1 MLNARNVATGL
12 AVSFLVL
19 SFAALPG
26 VDAGPAQTGPGDLIY
41 VPVVVTDN
49 KNVPVATLKETD
61 FQLLEDNKEQKIASF
76 SAAGEPTMLGIVLGL
91 SQRGP
96 VTSPGQLDRVTKD
109 ILNAVQLISEA
120 GTPAPKA
127 DQIPLDSD
135 AMFSVMQK
143 NMDALAKQPGS
154 RKALVVVSDGLNSSQ
169 MQASNAPLPKAAI
182 EGSKALPY
190 PIHFV
195 TVTLDRAAAQFQEG
209 TNWSTG
215 YYLQQMAD
223 FSGGESVL
231 GQIDNDLTRVAT
243 TLRDRLKNQYVLG
256 YKSPNV
262 AKDGK
267 SRKINV
273 KINPSAGKFKLTFKD
288 RYVVPKG

>member
-1 MLNARNVATGL
+1 MLNVRNVATGL

-26 VDAGPAQTGPGDLIY
+26 GDAGPAQTGPGDLIY
-41 VPVVVTDN
+41 VPVTVTDN

-76 SAAGEPTMLGIVLGL
+76 SAAGEPMTVGIVLGL

-109 ILNAVQLISEA
+109 ILNAVTLISEA
-120 GTPAPKA
+120 GTPAARA

-135 AMFSVMQK
+135 SMFSVMQK
-143 NMDALAKQPGS
+143 NMDALAKQPNP
-154 RKALVVVSDGLNSSQ
+154 RKTLVVVSDGLNSSQ
-169 MQASNAPLPKAAI
+169 MQATNAPLPKGPI
-182 EGSKALPY
+182 EASKSLPF
-190 PIHFV
+190 PIHFL
-195 TVTLDRAAAQFQEG
+195 TVTLDRAGPSFQEG

-223 FSGGESVL
+223 FSGGDSVL
-231 GQIDNDLTRVAT
+231 GQIDNDLARVAT
-243 TLRDRLKNQYVLG
+243 TLRDKLKNQYVLG
-256 YKSPNV
+256 YKSPNA

-267 SRKINV
+267 WRKINV
-273 KINPSAGKFKLTFKD
+273 KIAPTAGKFKVSFKE